1 MRRRITLMIV
11 AMAVALCTTAVWIG
25 SPAGA
30 SVRKISP
37 TASPT
42 GGGRVLHK

>member
-1 MRRRITLMIV
+1 MRRRVTLVMVILL
-11 AMAVALCTTAVWIG
+11 VALTTATVWMG

-30 SVRKISP
+30 GARKISP

-42 GGGRVLHK
+42 GGGRILHK